1 MALLALS
8 LPAVAHAQASAEG
21 AASMEHDAYERGV
34 AAFDRGEPDV
44 ALHVF
49 RELYERT
56 GLPALRFN
64 IGICLEQL
72 GDRVAA
78 LVEFE
83 AVGEDDAID
92 GGTRAEAIESA
103 ARLRALLATVTVD
116 GPPGDVAVLDEARR
130 CELPCELYVEPGAH
144 RVVLASV
151 DADAETFE
159 VSAGARAAVTLTVP
173 TASSPSL
180 GVLTGMGAAIA
191 AVGVGAVIGLG
202 VRTLDLKAAFD
213 ATPTPEL
220 QSEGTITRD
229 LANVSIGVAALG
241 GVLVL
246 IDVILVATGSGSS
259 DARARVQGGELLL
272 AF

>member
-1 MALLALS
+1 VALLALS
-8 LPAVAHAQASAEG
+8 LPSGAHAQASVEG

-49 RELYERT
+49 RELHERT

-72 GDRVAA
+72 GERVDA

-83 AVGEDDAID
+83 AVGENDAID
-92 GGTRAEAIESA
+92 AGTRAEAIEAA

-116 GPPGDVAVLDEARR
+116 GPPGDVAVLDGARR

-144 RVVLASV
+144 RVVLASTE
-151 DADAETFE
+151 AEAETFE
-159 VSAGARAAVTLTVP
+159 VGAGGRAAVTLTVEA
-173 TASSPSL
+173 ASSPSL
-180 GVLTGMGAAIA
+180 GVLTGLGAAIA
-191 AVGVGAVIGLG
+191 AVGAGGIIGFG
-202 VRTLDLKAAFD
+202 VRTLDVKAAFEV
-213 ATPTPEL
+213 TPTAEL
-220 QSEGTITRD
+220 QSEGTTMRD
-229 LANVSIGVAALG
+229 LANLSIGVAALG

-246 IDVILVATGSGSS
+246 IDVVLVATGSGAR
-259 DARARVQGGELLL
+259 DAQARIEGGELVL